1 MNIWRQIWAKK
12 VYCAQ
17 GVFSALAD
25 ARLDARLCTMI
36 YEIESDKRPLGFQ
49 NFDELEAYVASI
61 AKTLP

>member
-1 MNIWRQIWAKK
+1 MNIWGQIWAKK

-17 GVFSALAD
+17 GVFSALA
-25 ARLDARLCTMI
+25 DARLCTMI